1 LIPHYNVVF
10 LTPGSSMVPAYVRSL
25 VETTKVL
32 NERGISYH
40 YVSRYSSFV
49 PTARELTALDYPSHD
64 FASTEIAQGRF
75 TYDKLMWIDS
85 DIEWTPEDF
94 LRLYES
100 ELDIISGLYVLDSAG
115 TVAAQLPDTRGVPT
129 RMNKVEFML
138 HDLPVEVGGVGFGFV
153 CIKKGVFESI
163 PRPWFLIGRIQWNPD
178 SEMRVNVG
186 EDYSWCGNAQRA
198 GFKIW
203 VDPKVKLLHHKS
215 TVYRIE

>member
-1 LIPHYNVVF
+1 
-10 LTPGSSMVPAYVRSL
+10 MVPAYVRSL
-25 VETTKVL
+25 IETTKVL
-32 NERGISYH
+32 DGRKITYH
-40 YVSRYSSFV
+40 FVSRYSSFV
-49 PTARELTALDYPSHD
+49 PTARELTALDSSSHD
-64 FASTEIAQGRF
+64 FAVTEIAQGRF

-100 ELDIISGLYVLDSAG
+100 ELDIVSGLYVLDQAG

-129 RMNKVEFML
+129 RMNKVEFIL
-138 HDLPVEVGGVGFGFV
+138 HEDPVEVGGVGFGFV
-153 CIKKGVFESI
+153 CIKKGVFEKI
-163 PRPWFLIGRIQWNPD
+163 PRPWFLIGKIKWSED

-186 EDYSWCGNAQRA
+186 EDYSWCGNAQRV